1 MVDKTQGNNKQG
13 EGEWKGHDIVVVENG
28 RDWVLN
34 SFVGRLK
41 DLQKFDKLC
50 NAYALIGS
58 TMVKMKYIQEN
69 MVLITGLSEEKLV
82 EMANQSQGKQGV
94 LAFFHKFR
102 SGTQISPL
110 AIGFSG

>member
-1 MVDKTQGNNKQG
+1 MVDKIQGNNKQG
-13 EGEWKGHDIVVVENG
+13 EGAWKGHDIVVVENG

-58 TMVKMKYIQEN
+58 TMVKMKYIGEN
-69 MVLITGLSEEKLV
+69 MVLIRGLSEEKLV
-82 EMANQSQGKQGV
+82 EMTNHRSGTQICWP
-94 LAFFHKFR
+94 FFIRFR
-102 SGTQISPL
+102 SGTQISP
-110 AIGFSG
+110 